1 MGSATLAISGG
12 AAVHRVRALRS
23 PVPAPRRRRLLGP
36 VLVAAGILAASAVT
50 TVEFVALALA
60 WL

>member
-1 MGSATLAISGG
+1 M
-12 AAVHRVRALRS
+12 HRVRALRS
-23 PVPAPRRRRLLGP
+23 PVPAPRRWRLLGP

>member
-1 MGSATLAISGG
+1 
-12 AAVHRVRALRS
+12 
-23 PVPAPRRRRLLGP
+23 LLGP